1 MAKDIIGIDISDASI
16 EAVILDGKKKSFVLD
31 SYARMRLDP
40 GIVEDGSVLH
50 KDNLREAIK
59 KLLANAKPKPITS
72 LKSKKV
78 FLSVPESKT
87 YSQVLILPKKLK
99 DKEILGVAE
108 HKAEEVIPENIDN
121 LVSAIRVIPSKD
133 NYKQVFFTAANAD
146 IIEDFVEVFR
156 GLGMEVVG
164 ITTEALSSYA
174 GISNKLKK
182 KTTLML
188 DLGSRTTIASIF
200 DEHGLRDTINIRIA
214 GNKITKTLM
223 NKLNIS
229 EEEAEAKKREV
240 GLDSSVS
247 AGEVML
253 IIQGQFQPL
262 ADELKKFVSYYEKSY
277 GKKIE
282 QIVLVGGLANM
293 KGIDKYFVANLN
305 IDIFKGEPFL
315 DKKTIPAGVAATNFI
330 NALGLAKLA
339 HSKPD
344 INFFKGKIKNKF
356 KKKTNSQTND
366 KPNKKKSGKS
376 LNIFKNFDKSKINL
390 SIFKN
395 AYILSGIA
403 LVIIAGLLFIF
414 WDKLFSPLSDDMHTY
429 RQNIIVTIQAQEGVN
444 NNIIGKNILLAIE
457 DEKIYQGMS
466 YNDIVSDLKNRQQE
480 EIFAITNSVY
490 QKENYYVIPH
500 LITSNIVMT
509 DPLEEDF
516 IINDPLKTKL
526 DYVFIEFNEEDVKNV
541 VLNELPEKQ
550 AVDLVDWNLQN
561 TEYEITSFNP
571 QALLFNI
578 KATIELHRP

>member
-16 EAVILDGKKKSFVLD
+16 EAVILDGKKKRFVLD

-40 GIVEDGSVLH
+40 GIVDDGKILH

-87 YSQVLILPKKLK
+87 YSHILVLPKKLK

-108 HKAEEVIPENIDN
+108 HKAEEVIPESIDN
-121 LVSAIRVIPSKD
+121 LISAIKIIPSKD

-146 IIEDFVEVFR
+146 IIEDFVEVFK

-174 GISNKLKK
+174 GLTDKLKK
-182 KTTLML
+182 KTTLLL

-200 DEHGLRDTINIRIA
+200 DEHGLHDTINIRIA

-262 ADELKKFVSYYEKSY
+262 ADELKKFVSYYERSY

-282 QIVLVGGLANM
+282 QIILVGGLANM
-293 KGIDKYFVANLN
+293 KGIDKYFGANLN
-305 IDIFKGEPFL
+305 KDIFKGEPFL
-315 DKKTIPAGVAATNFI
+315 DKKTIPSGVAATNFI

-339 HSKPD
+339 HSKPE
-344 INFFKGKIKNKF
+344 INFFHGKIKNKF
-356 KKKTNSQTND
+356 KKKSDN
-366 KPNKKKSGKS
+366 KPNKPSASKAGKKALKS
-376 LNIFKNFDKSKINL
+376 LPKFKFNF

-395 AYILSGIA
+395 VYILSGIA
-403 LVIIAGLLFIF
+403 LLIIAGILFAFRGKIF
-414 WDKLFSPLSDDMHTY
+414 STLSDDMHTY
-429 RQNIIVTIQAQEGVN
+429 SQDIVITIKAQDGIN
-444 NNIIGKNILLAIE
+444 NNILGRYVSLTIEEEKTYQDIDYENIVL
-457 DEKIYQGMS
+457 
-466 YNDIVSDLKNRQQE
+466 DLKNRQQE
-480 EIFAITNSVY
+480 EIFALTTSVY
-490 QKENYYVIPH
+490 QKEDYYVIPQ
-500 LITSNIVMT
+500 LVTSTIIMT
-509 DPLEEDF
+509 DPLEENF
-516 IINDPLKTKL
+516 IVNNPLKTQT
-526 DYVFIEFNEEDVKNV
+526 DYIFMEFNEEDVKNII
-541 VLNELPEKQ
+541 LNELPEKQ
-550 AVDLVDWNLQN
+550 SIDLMDWVLQN
-561 TEYEITSFNP
+561 TKYEIVSFNP

-578 KATIELHRP
+578 KATIELHRPQ